1 MYIQPSI
8 CRSVNSNGLPRI
20 VRIVGP
26 TAFLQSTNRHFFPF
40 GRSSCAGR
48 YFPASTKTVAA
59 LFRRHGPGSSGADEA
74 SGGRGRPGGDGD
86 AAAGGGADGLV
97 RSHVFATGAGAAAAA
112 GDRGC
117 GGDLAIGEL
126 RRAASQGV
134 RRRHLRSLPLRPCAR
149 ARTG

>member
-1 MYIQPSI
+1 
-8 CRSVNSNGLPRI
+8 
-20 VRIVGP
+20 
-26 TAFLQSTNRHFFPF
+26 
-40 GRSSCAGR
+40 
-48 YFPASTKTVAA
+48 
-59 LFRRHGPGSSGADEA
+59 
-74 SGGRGRPGGDGD
+74 
-86 AAAGGGADGLV
+86 LV
-97 RSHVFATGAGAAAAA
+97 RSHVFATGAGAAPAA